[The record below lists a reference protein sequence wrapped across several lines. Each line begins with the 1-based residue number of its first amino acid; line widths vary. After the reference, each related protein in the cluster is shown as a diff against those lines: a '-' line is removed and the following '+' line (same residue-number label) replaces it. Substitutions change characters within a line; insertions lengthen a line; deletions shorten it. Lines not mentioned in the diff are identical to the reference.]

1 MMRLR
6 LAGVSGEPF
15 KANSV
20 ALWVV
25 VYKSQHSARSSM
37 FKENKIKQGV
47 GCPVHRIY
55 PLKMGG
61 KYHDFSLQ
69 V

>member
-1 MMRLR
+1 
-6 LAGVSGEPF
+6 
-15 KANSV
+15 
-20 ALWVV
+20 
-25 VYKSQHSARSSM
+25 M
-37 FKENKIKQGV
+37 FKENKVKQGV
-47 GCPVHRIY
+47 GCPVRRIY

>member
-1 MMRLR
+1 
-6 LAGVSGEPF
+6 
-15 KANSV
+15 
-20 ALWVV
+20 
-25 VYKSQHSARSSM
+25 M
-37 FKENKIKQGV
+37 FKENKIKIKIEQGV
-47 GCPVHRIY
+47 GCPVRRIY